1 MPFTILAADTS
12 TAANTVAVCR
22 DGQIVAEI
30 VAQSPRLH
38 AERLIGAVDWVL
50 QEAQLDIHAVD
61 CLAIAIGPGSFTG
74 LRIGAS
80 TWKGLALAAKKPLVA
95 VPTLDALALLAAP
108 FEGTVVAAVDARM
121 GEVYGAV
128 YRFRAGHRERL
139 RADAVQPMAA
149 LLAGLDG
156 PVYCVGD
163 GFQVYREAAEAAA
176 CSPIFAP
183 AHLNVPR
190 ASAVAAEAVALLA
203 AGAPSDAGLVSPV
216 YLRASQ
222 AEVNRDKAAEGVAP

>member
-1 MPFTILAADTS
+1 MAFTILAADTS

-50 QEAQLDIHAVD
+50 NEAQLDIHAINL
-61 CLAIAIGPGSFTG
+61 LAVAIGPGSFTG

-80 TWKGLALAAKKPLVA
+80 TWKGLALAAEKPLVA
-95 VPTLDALALLAAP
+95 VPTLDALALLAEP
-108 FEGTVVAAVDARM
+108 HEGTVVAAIDARM

-128 YRFRAGHRERL
+128 YRFTGGRRERL
-139 RADAVQPMAA
+139 REDAVLPMAA
-149 LLAGLDG
+149 LLDGLIG

-163 GFQVYREAAEAAA
+163 GFTVYRAAAEAAS

-190 ASAVAAEAVALLA
+190 ASAVAAEALALLA
-203 AGAPSDAGLVSPV
+203 AGVPSDGGLVSPV

-222 AEVNRDKAAEGVAP
+222 AEVNRDKAAGLVSP